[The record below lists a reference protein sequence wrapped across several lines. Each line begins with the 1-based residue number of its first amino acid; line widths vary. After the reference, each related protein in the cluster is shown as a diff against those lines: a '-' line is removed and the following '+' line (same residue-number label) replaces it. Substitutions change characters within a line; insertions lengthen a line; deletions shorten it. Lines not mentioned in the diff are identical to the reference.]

1 MKTLIDSVGP
11 YAGLAAFIG
20 LGVLALLYF
29 AQARD
34 VRRLRENAE
43 FLVEGPEDDAVGRSS
58 AEVPTAT
65 TVSSRAPEK
74 AAREAAASAPNDAEA
89 FRRAELARQ
98 AAERRQRFER
108 RRTTEGRPGEG
119 LLSRL
124 PQGSSLVVII
134 VGGLLLLAGI
144 GFAASQLLGGDSTS
158 TPKGSKANAACPPS
172 DTTVAVF
179 NGTAVSG
186 LAGQSAKLL
195 RDRQFKVGPT
205 TNSESE
211 FDQSVV
217 MFDQGGQECAQAVS
231 DVVGIPAQQPIN
243 AEIQGLAEGAD
254 VAVVLGQ
261 DKAAGG

>member
-1 MKTLIDSVGP
+1 MELLKEVG
-11 YAGLAAFIG
+11 AIAGFASFLGLA
-20 LGVLALLYF
+20 VLALLYF

-43 FLVEGPEDDAVGRSS
+43 FLVEGRDEEIEQRADAP
-58 AEVPTAT
+58 VPTAA
-65 TVSSRAPEK
+65 TVSTKAPKK
-74 AAREAAASAPNDAEA
+74 AAREAAASAPTDAEA

-108 RRTTEGRPGEG
+108 RRTTDGRPGEG
-119 LLSRL
+119 LSSRL

-134 VGGLLLLAGI
+134 IGGLLLLGGLAFAGQ
-144 GFAASQLLGGDSTS
+144 QLISSDETT
-158 TPKGSKANAACPPS
+158 TPKGSKANAACPPGE
-172 DTTVAVF
+172 TKVAVF

-195 RDRQFKVGPT
+195 RDRQFRVGPT

-211 FDQSVV
+211 FDSSVV
-217 MFDQGGQECAQAVS
+217 MYDQGGQECAAAVS
-231 DVVGIPAQQPIN
+231 DVVGIPTQQPIN
-243 AEIQGLAEGAD
+243 AEIQGLAEGAL

-261 DKAAGG
+261 DKAEGG